1 MPNRIAAL
9 YGDYSGPEMMRAGL
23 AVLKAV
29 SQKNGFE
36 YQIEAYPFG
45 GEAIDQVGEP
55 LPEQTLAGCQAADA
69 ILLSAIGGPKWSVG
83 GQSPEAGLLKIR
95 QALGLFANIR
105 PTHIDQAIIDQSP
118 VKASVLENT
127 DFVIVRELTSGIYFG
142 QPREEEIDQALDTT
156 IYRRAEVERIVRV
169 AFEYAKGRQQ
179 HLTVVDKAN
188 VLATSRMWRAIV
200 KEVQPAYPEVE
211 VDYMYVDAASMKII
225 AEPSFFDVIV
235 TDNLFGDILSDE
247 AAVLPG
253 SLGMIPS
260 ISQGASGKALYEPIH
275 GSAPTLANQDR
286 INPISMIRS
295 VSLML
300 RYSFKRTDL
309 ADQIEAAIAKTLS
322 QGVMTA
328 DIGGQAKTSEMVS
341 KIIQNL

>member
-23 AVLKAV
+23 AVLDAV
-29 SQKNGFE
+29 SQKNDFE
-36 YQIEAYPFG
+36 FQIEAYPFG
-45 GEAIDQVGEP
+45 GEAIDQVGDP

-83 GQSPEAGLLKIR
+83 AQSPEAGLLKIR
-95 QALGLFANIR
+95 QELGLFANIR
-105 PTHIDQAIIDQSP
+105 PTHIDQAIIDRSP
-118 VKASVLENT
+118 VKAEIIENT

-142 QPREEEIDQALDTT
+142 QPREEGTEKAIDTT
-156 IYRRAEVERIVRV
+156 VYRRAEVERIVKV
-169 AFEYAKGRQQ
+169 SFEYAQRRQKNI
-179 HLTVVDKAN
+179 TVVDKAN

-200 KEVQPAYPEVE
+200 AEIQPAYPEIE

-235 TDNLFGDILSDE
+235 MDNLFGDILSDE

-253 SLGMIPS
+253 SLEMIPS

-295 VSLML
+295 VSLTL
-300 RYSFKRTDL
+300 RYTFDRADM
-309 ADQIEAAIAKTLS
+309 ADQIEAAISKTLA
-322 QGVMTA
+322 QGIMTG
-328 DIGGQAKTSEMVS
+328 DIGGSSKTSEMVA
-341 KIIQNL
+341 KIIENL